1 MIYRYKKLVIGAL
14 LLVAAS
20 CGQADPGP
28 QPPPAAAQ
36 PTLAIEAPAA
46 PSVLATQAP
55 AATQPAPQATEG
67 ATSMPIAQCQV
78 IAEGVVLRAGPGE
91 VYEVVLTVP
100 RGAALTPIAKDEQA
114 TWFVVVTEGATAQGW
129 MPIDGNALVCTSD
142 LASIA
147 AGLLAEAAATV
158 PAPPTEEPLRPT
170 ALPVVRTYVAPP
182 TETSA
187 PPTLPAPPTEIEE
200 PPTATLTEIPASY
213 PGPPTEEPP
222 VPTATLEP
230 PVADLLSSALPPV
243 PSATPVPSEVS
254 VTPAPPA
261 PATEKPSPPK
271 G

>member
-147 AGLLAEAAATV
+147 AGLLAEAAPPPPAAVLPPAPPEPAATV

-222 VPTATLEP
+222 VPT
-230 PVADLLSSALPPV
+230 
-243 PSATPVPSEVS
+243 
-254 VTPAPPA
+254 
-261 PATEKPSPPK
+261 EKPEPSPDCFPPLCRGPQK
-271 G
+271 P